1 MLKILTVATWIL
13 QSFFN
18 CKRCTNDKIQFQY
31 STSTCVFIPQGM
43 NGIEGGQGSKL
54 PLLQDYEKEYTV
66 QNSGV
71 QAIL

>member
-1 MLKILTVATWIL
+1 MNSAEFFLTAKGALTTRFSSSIVPVP
-13 QSFFN
+13 
-18 CKRCTNDKIQFQY
+18 
-31 STSTCVFIPQGM
+31 VFIPQGM